1 MDKINIAAF
10 KGRMFCTLVQTE
22 MIMSKISEDKLV
34 VEQAND
40 DSLIKCYISISTAAI
55 KSLREVLKLIKALYD
70 IEDISK
76 EIADAAFVCA
86 LEGKLSDGKTLYYE
100 INEILSI
107 QETLNDTVGAIIW
120 KVIIKSIANIL

>member
-10 KGRMFCTLVQTE
+10 KGHMFCTLLQTE

-40 DSLIKCYISISTAAI
+40 DSLIKCYISISTVTI
-55 KSLREVLKLIKALYD
+55 KSLRELLKRIKEIYD
-70 IEDISK
+70 REDISK
-76 EIADAAFVCA
+76 EIANAAFVCA
-86 LEGKLSDGKTLYYE
+86 LEDKLSDGTTLYDE

-107 QETLNDTVGAIIW
+107 QEDLNDAVGAII
-120 KVIIKSIANIL
+120 

>member
-10 KGRMFCTLVQTE
+10 KGHMFCTLIQTE

-40 DSLIKCYISISTAAI
+40 DSLIKCYISISTVTI
-55 KSLREVLKLIKALYD
+55 KSLRELLKRIKEIYD
-70 IEDISK
+70 REDISK
-76 EIADAAFVCA
+76 EIANAAFVCA
-86 LEGKLSDGKTLYYE
+86 LEDKLSDGTILYDE

-107 QETLNDTVGAIIW
+107 QEYLNDAVGAII
-120 KVIIKSIANIL
+120 

>member
-10 KGRMFCTLVQTE
+10 KGHIFCTLIQTE

-40 DSLIKCYISISTAAI
+40 DSPIKRYISISTAII
-55 KSLREVLKLIKALYD
+55 KSLREVLKRIKEIYD
-70 IEDISK
+70 REDISK

-86 LEGKLSDGKTLYYE
+86 LENKLSDGTTLYDE

-107 QETLNDTVGAIIW
+107 QEILNDTVGAII
-120 KVIIKSIANIL
+120 

>member
-10 KGRMFCTLVQTE
+10 KGRMFCTLLQTE

-40 DSLIKCYISISTAAI
+40 DSLIKCYISISTVTI
-55 KSLREVLKLIKALYD
+55 KSLRELLKRIKEIYD
-70 IEDISK
+70 REDISK
-76 EIADAAFVCA
+76 EIANAAFVCA
-86 LEGKLSDGKTLYYE
+86 LEDKLSDGTTLYDE

-107 QETLNDTVGAIIW
+107 QEDLNDAVGAII
-120 KVIIKSIANIL
+120 

>member
-10 KGRMFCTLVQTE
+10 KGHMFCTLIQTE

-40 DSLIKCYISISTAAI
+40 DSPIKHYISISTAAI

-76 EIADAAFVCA
+76 EIADAALVCA
-86 LEGKLSDGKTLYYE
+86 LENKQSDGATLYDE

-107 QETLNDTVGAIIW
+107 QEILNDTVGAII
-120 KVIIKSIANIL
+120 

>member
-10 KGRMFCTLVQTE
+10 KGHMFCTLIQTE

-40 DSLIKCYISISTAAI
+40 DSLIKCYISISTMTI
-55 KSLREVLKLIKALYD
+55 KYLRELLKRIKEIYD
-70 IEDISK
+70 REDISK

-86 LEGKLSDGKTLYYE
+86 LEDKLSDGATLYDE
-100 INEILSI
+100 VNTILSI
-107 QETLNDTVGAIIW
+107 QEDLNNAVGEII
-120 KVIIKSIANIL
+120 

>member
-10 KGRMFCTLVQTE
+10 KGHMFCTLIQTE

-40 DSLIKCYISISTAAI
+40 DSLIKCYISISTVTI
-55 KSLREVLKLIKALYD
+55 KSLRELLKRIKELYD
-70 IEDISK
+70 REDISK
-76 EIADAAFVCA
+76 EIANAAFVCA
-86 LEGKLSDGKTLYYE
+86 LEGKLSDGTTLYDE

-107 QETLNDTVGAIIW
+107 QEDLNDAVGAII
-120 KVIIKSIANIL
+120 

>member
-1 MDKINIAAF
+1 MDKINIASF
-10 KGRMFCTLVQTE
+10 KGRMFCTLIQTE

-40 DSLIKCYISISTAAI
+40 GSLIKHYISTSTVII
-55 KSLREVLKLIKALYD
+55 KSLRELLKRIKEIYD
-70 IEDISK
+70 RGDISK

-86 LEGKLSDGKTLYYE
+86 LEDKRSDGTTLYDE

-107 QETLNDTVGAIIW
+107 QEVLNDAVGAII
-120 KVIIKSIANIL
+120 

>member
-10 KGRMFCTLVQTE
+10 KGHMFCTLIQTE

-40 DSLIKCYISISTAAI
+40 DSLIKHYISISTVTI
-55 KSLREVLKLIKALYD
+55 KSLRELLKRIKEIYD
-70 IEDISK
+70 IEDIPK

-86 LEGKLSDGKTLYYE
+86 LEDKLSDGTTLYDE
-100 INEILSI
+100 VNEILSI
-107 QETLNDTVGAIIW
+107 QEALNDTVGAII
-120 KVIIKSIANIL
+120 